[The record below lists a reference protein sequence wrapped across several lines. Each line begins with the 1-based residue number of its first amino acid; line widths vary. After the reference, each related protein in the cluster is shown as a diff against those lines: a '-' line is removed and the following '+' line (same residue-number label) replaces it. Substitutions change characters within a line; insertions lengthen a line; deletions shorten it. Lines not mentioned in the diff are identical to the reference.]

1 MANPSIILYHY
12 QYSPYARRVVWY
24 LALRGIPY
32 SQCIQPPM
40 MPRPDVS
47 RLGISYRRIPILS
60 IDRDVYLDTRL
71 QIPKLEALFPELP
84 RLGATD
90 ADQLAVERLLS
101 SFTTDSGLFGKAVQ
115 LLPTDLPLLQDPAY
129 FRDRGDFIGGR
140 LSAEGMDAARP
151 EALGEVSRAF
161 ELLETTLL
169 ADGRDWILK
178 TAQPSLADI
187 EAVWP
192 FHWLMGIPGALPEDR
207 FSPAAFPRVYAW
219 VRRFQ
224 GAVSAAKKKAGKP
237 ATLTGE
243 AAAQAI
249 LQAPFGEGERAVDL
263 GDAVVVASGLRRGDR
278 VRVWPT
284 DTGSSGRDEGV
295 LVGIDS
301 REVVYETGEAGSVV
315 RVHAPRHGFRVKK
328 QALDGNSKL

>member
-1 MANPSIILYHY
+1 MDT
-12 QYSPYARRVVWY
+12 
-24 LALRGIPY
+24 
-32 SQCIQPPM
+32 IQPPM

-60 IDRDVYLDTRL
+60 IGRDVYLDTRL

-101 SFTTDSGLFGKAVQ
+101 TFTTDSGLFGKAVQ

-140 LSAEGMDAARP
+140 LSREGMDAARP
-151 EALGEVSRAF
+151 EALGELSRAF
-161 ELLETTLL
+161 KLLETTLL

-178 TAQPSLADI
+178 TTRPSLADI

-207 FSPAAFPRVYAW
+207 FSPAAFPRVFAW
-219 VRRFQ
+219 VQRFQ
-224 GAVSAAKKKAGKP
+224 SAVSAAKKHAGKP
-237 ATLTGE
+237 ATLSGE

-249 LQAPFGEGERAVDL
+249 VRAPFNEAEAEVDL
-263 GDAVVVASGLRRGDR
+263 GDAVVVAGGLQKDDR

-284 DTGSSGRDEGV
+284 DTGSSGRDDGV
-295 LVGIDS
+295 LVGIDA
-301 REVVYETGEAGSVV
+301 REVVYETGDGDGMV

-328 QALDGNSKL
+328 TTLDGNSKL